1 MEAVRDLGTTGDTGP
16 MNLGGSHASD
26 DGPGADADKGPRR
39 AQVGERPRP
48 RVDLKAVFGLEA
60 GAWAW
65 TTAAQATIAMT
76 VSFALAALV
85 FGPQI
90 GTLAA
95 LGSMTVLYEKKTPYA
110 YRSAALA
117 LVGLG
122 FVAAVAVNSMA
133 ASLSPW
139 AAVASIGLTAGVAT
153 WVCAAWRVDK
163 PGPMFFVLVAT
174 ISTIAPGTLADVPLH
189 ALVAALGAAVGWA
202 VSMSGAP
209 LRARHPEYQAVAA
222 AFRALGSLLRSVGTP
237 DLDHAQ
243 HKASTTLADA
253 WRIVLLGQTR
263 GYRTTA
269 EAARL
274 RALLR
279 WVSDIHLAA
288 TQVCMA
294 RPSPLPEEVAEY
306 ADALALAVADPGRAP
321 DPDSLDEL
329 RRGMRPRSLEAR
341 LYSLLSRAAHSARR
355 ASQDEEDDER
365 TETLHDERYPALW
378 GALRSSLS
386 GDSLIRPTALRMWV
400 TVTAAGVF
408 GLWLGLDHYYWVAL
422 TTTAVLQAGNV
433 VLTMNR
439 SVQRSLG
446 TLLGVVVGAGLL
458 MLDLPLAAVIVLAGV
473 LQGATQLV
481 VGRNFL
487 YASVLLTPMALLLSY
502 TASPHP
508 ITALAESRIIDTVV
522 GSAFG
527 MAGSLLLWRKASATR
542 LPQAIAGVLATTRQC
557 MLAVLDQ
564 EVEIGPGRRYRLR
577 RDMRAAL
584 VSLRGVYESAI
595 GDVPRAASTRPLWP
609 VVVATQRIGYLALAA
624 LAQDRKPEPVGVITL
639 QRVDLA
645 FGELIS
651 AIEERRTPRLGAL
664 PRLAAYPRINME
676 LRALSNSMTSAVAQ
690 DERAAQQEVERR
702 AQRERNRA
710 QKDVDA
716 DL

>member
-1 MEAVRDLGTTGDTGP
+1 
-16 MNLGGSHASD
+16 MNLGGD
-26 DGPGADADKGPRR
+26 DAAKGPERVT
-39 AQVGERPRP
+39 VGERPRP

-60 GAWAW
+60 GPWAW
-65 TTAAQATIAMT
+65 TTAVQATIAMT
-76 VSFALAALV
+76 VSFALAALI

-95 LGSMTVLYEKKTPYA
+95 LGSMTVLYEKKTPYV
-110 YRSAALA
+110 YRAAALA

-122 FVAAVAVNSMA
+122 FVAAVTVNSLA
-133 ASLSPW
+133 AAISPW
-139 AAVASIGLTAGVAT
+139 AAVVSIGVTAGTAT

-163 PGPMFFVLVAT
+163 PGTMFFVLVAT
-174 ISTIAPGTLADVPLH
+174 ISTIAPGGLDEVPLH
-189 ALVAALGAAVGWA
+189 ALVAAMGAAVGWA

-209 LRARHPEYQAVAA
+209 VRARHPEYRAVAGAYRSLA
-222 AFRALGSLLRSVGTP
+222 ALLRSVGTP
-237 DLDHAQ
+237 ELDHAQ
-243 HKASTTLADA
+243 HKASVDLAEA

-263 GYRTTA
+263 GYRTTH

-279 WVSDIHLAA
+279 WVSDIHLSA

-294 RPSPLPEEVAEY
+294 RPTTLPEEAAAF
-306 ADALALAVADPGRAP
+306 ADQMALSVADPASAP

-341 LYSLLSRAAHSARR
+341 LYNLLSRSAQAARR
-355 ASQDEEDDER
+355 GHDEEEVDDKR
-365 TETLHDERYPALW
+365 TTDLHDDRYPALW
-378 GALRSSLS
+378 SSLRSSLS
-386 GDSLIRPTALRMWV
+386 GDSLIRPTALRMWL
-400 TVTAAGVF
+400 TVTLAGGF
-408 GLWLGLDHYYWVAL
+408 GLWMGLDHYYWVAL
-422 TTTAVLQAGNV
+422 TTTAVLQGGNV

-446 TLLGVVVGAGLL
+446 TLLGVLGGVALL
-458 MLDLPLAAVIVLAGV
+458 TLDLPLAAVIVLAGL

-481 VGRNFL
+481 VGRNFF
-487 YASVLLTPMALLLSY
+487 YGSVLLTPMALMLSY
-502 TASPHP
+502 TAHP
-508 ITALAESRIIDTVV
+508 YPVAELAGSRIIDTLV

-527 MAGSLLLWRKASATR
+527 MAGALLLWRRASATR
-542 LPQAIAGVLATTRQC
+542 LPQAISGVLEITRQC
-557 MLAVLDQ
+557 MMAVLDQ
-564 EVEIGPGRRYRLR
+564 DVKITEERRYRLR
-577 RDMRAAL
+577 RDMRTAL

-624 LAQDRKPEPVGVITL
+624 LSQDRSPDPAGTITL

-645 FGELIS
+645 FHELT
-651 AIEERRTPRLGAL
+651 AAMQERRTPRLGAL

-676 LRALSNSMTSAVAQ
+676 LRALANSMTSAVAQ
-690 DERAAQQEVERR
+690 DERSAQQEIERR
-702 AQRERNRA
+702 VQREQRRA

>member
-1 MEAVRDLGTTGDTGP
+1 
-16 MNLGGSHASD
+16 MNLGGSHGSG
-26 DGPGADADKGPRR
+26 DGPDPGEGPTRV
-39 AQVGERPRP
+39 QVGARPRP

-65 TTAAQATIAMT
+65 TTAAQAAIAMT

-122 FVAAVAVNSMA
+122 FVAAVAANSLA

-139 AAVASIGLTAGVAT
+139 AAVVSIGLTAGIAT

-174 ISTIAPGTLADVPLH
+174 ISTIAPGTIADVPLH

-222 AFRALGSLLRSVGTP
+222 AFRALASLLRSVGTP

-243 HKASTTLADA
+243 HTASTTLADA

-263 GYRTTA
+263 GYRTTS

-279 WVSDIHLAA
+279 WVSDVHLVA

-294 RPSPLPEEVAEY
+294 RPSPLPEEVAGY
-306 ADALALAVADPGRAP
+306 ADDLALAVADPGRAP
-321 DPDSLDEL
+321 DPDALDEL

-341 LYSLLSRAAHSARR
+341 LYSLLSRASQSARR
-355 ASQDEEDDER
+355 AGQDEEDEER
-365 TETLHDERYPALW
+365 TANLHDERYPALL

-400 TVTAAGVF
+400 TVTAAGAF

-446 TLLGVVVGAGLL
+446 TLLGVFAGVGLL
-458 MLDLPLAAVIVLAGV
+458 LLDLPLAVVIVLAGA

-487 YASVLLTPMALLLSY
+487 YGSVLMTPMALLLSY
-502 TASPHP
+502 TASPYP
-508 ITALAESRIIDTVV
+508 ITELAGSRVIDTLV

-527 MAGSLLLWRKASATR
+527 MAGSLLLWRRASATR
-542 LPQAIAGVLATTRQC
+542 LPQAIAGVLETTRQC
-557 MLAVLDQ
+557 VQAVLDP
-564 EVEIGPGRRYRLR
+564 EVEIDPGRRYRLR
-577 RDMRAAL
+577 RDMRASL

-595 GDVPRAASTRPLWP
+595 GDVPRVASTRPLWP

-624 LAQDRKPEPVGVITL
+624 LAQDRRPEPVGVITM

-645 FGELIS
+645 FGELIG

-690 DERAAQQEVERR
+690 DERSAQMEVERR

-710 QKDVDA
+710 QRDVDA

>member
-1 MEAVRDLGTTGDTGP
+1 
-16 MNLGGSHASD
+16 MNLGGDPA
-26 DGPGADADKGPRR
+26 AKGPER
-39 AQVGERPRP
+39 ATVGERPRP
-48 RVDLKAVFGLEA
+48 RVDLKAVFGLEV
-60 GAWAW
+60 GPWAW
-65 TTAAQATIAMT
+65 TTAVKATVAMT
-76 VSFALAALV
+76 ASFALAALI
-85 FGPQI
+85 FGPQV

-110 YRSAALA
+110 YRAAALA

-122 FVAAVAVNSMA
+122 FVAAVTVNSLA
-133 ASLSPW
+133 ATLSPW
-139 AAVASIGLTAGVAT
+139 AAVASIGLTAGLAT

-163 PGPMFFVLVAT
+163 PGTMFFVLVAS
-174 ISTIAPGTLADVPLH
+174 ISTISPGGLADVPLD
-189 ALVAALGAAVGWA
+189 ALVAAMGAAVGWT

-209 LRARHPEYQAVAA
+209 VRSRRPEYQAVAGA
-222 AFRALGSLLRSVGTP
+222 YRGLATLLRAVGTP
-237 DLDHAQ
+237 ELDHAQ
-243 HKASTTLADA
+243 HEASVAVAEA

-294 RPSPLPEEVAEY
+294 RPTELPEPAAEF
-306 ADALALAVADPGRAP
+306 AEDMALAVADPARAP
-321 DPDSLDEL
+321 EPDSLDKL

-341 LYSLLSRAAHSARR
+341 LYSLLSRAAQAAHRGHD
-355 ASQDEEDDER
+355 DEEEDNER
-365 TETLHDERYPALW
+365 TTALDDDRYPALW
-378 GALRSSLS
+378 NSLRSSLGS
-386 GDSLIRPTALRMWV
+386 DSLIRPTALRMWL
-400 TVTAAGVF
+400 TVTLAGVF
-408 GLWLGLDHYYWVAL
+408 GLWMGLDHYYWVAL
-422 TTTAVLQAGNV
+422 TTTAVLQGGNV

-446 TLLGVVVGAGLL
+446 TLLGVLGGVALL
-458 MLDLPLAAVIVLAGV
+458 TVNLPLAAVIVLAGV

-481 VGRNFL
+481 VGRNFF
-487 YASVLLTPMALLLSY
+487 YGSVLMTPMALLLAY
-502 TASPHP
+502 TANPYP
-508 ITALAESRIIDTVV
+508 ITELAESRLIDTLV

-527 MAGSLLLWRKASATR
+527 MAGALLLWRTTSATR
-542 LPQAIAGVLATTRQC
+542 LPQAISDVLERTRQC
-557 MLAVLDQ
+557 MMAVLDQ
-564 EVEIGPGRRYRLR
+564 DLETTEERRYRLR

-584 VSLRGVYESAI
+584 VNLRGVYESAI

-624 LAQDRKPEPVGVITL
+624 LSQDRSPDPAGAITL

-645 FGELIS
+645 FHELIS
-651 AIEERRTPRLGAL
+651 AMEERRTPRLGAL
-664 PRLAAYPRINME
+664 PRLPAYPRINME
-676 LRALSNSMTSAVAQ
+676 LRALANSMTTAVAQ
-690 DERAAQQEVERR
+690 DERSAQLEAERR
-702 AQRERNRA
+702 AQRERRRA

>member
-1 MEAVRDLGTTGDTGP
+1 MRDLGTTGDTGP
-16 MNLGGSHASD
+16 INLGGSHDSG
-26 DGPGADADKGPRR
+26 DGPDTGSHKGPRR
-39 AQVGERPRP
+39 AEVGARPRP

-133 ASLSPW
+133 ASLTPW
-139 AAVASIGLTAGVAT
+139 AAVVSIGLTAGVAT

-174 ISTIAPGTLADVPLH
+174 ISTIAPGSLADVPLH
-189 ALVAALGAAVGWA
+189 ALVAAMGAAVGWA

-209 LRARHPEYQAVAA
+209 LRGRHPEYKAVAA
-222 AFRALGSLLRSVGTP
+222 AFRALAALLRSVGTP

-263 GYRTTA
+263 GYRTTS

-279 WVSDIHLAA
+279 WVSDVHLVA

-294 RPSPLPEEVAEY
+294 RPTPLPEEVAGY
-306 ADALALAVADPGRAP
+306 ADDLALAVADPGRAP
-321 DPDSLDEL
+321 DPDALDEL

-341 LYSLLSRAAHSARR
+341 LYSLLSRASQSARR
-355 ASQDEEDDER
+355 AGQDEEEDDER
-365 TETLHDERYPALW
+365 TETLHDERYPALL

-400 TVTAAGVF
+400 TVTAAGAF
-408 GLWLGLDHYYWVAL
+408 GLALGLDHYYWVAL

-446 TLLGVVVGAGLL
+446 TLVGVVAGVGLL
-458 MLDLPLAAVIVLAGV
+458 LVDLPLAVVILLAGV

-502 TASPHP
+502 TASPYP
-508 ITALAESRIIDTVV
+508 ITELAGSRIIDTVV

-542 LPQAIAGVLATTRQC
+542 LPQAIAGVLETTRQC

-564 EVEIGPGRRYRLR
+564 EVEIDSGRRYRLR

-645 FGELIS
+645 FRELTS

-676 LRALSNSMTSAVAQ
+676 LRALSNSMTTAVAQ
-690 DERAAQQEVERR
+690 DERSAQQEVERR
-702 AQRERNRA
+702 AQRERHRA

>member
-1 MEAVRDLGTTGDTGP
+1 
-16 MNLGGSHASD
+16 MNLGED
-26 DGPGADADKGPRR
+26 DSAKGPERVT
-39 AQVGERPRP
+39 VGERPRP
-48 RVDLKAVFGLEA
+48 RVDLRAVFGLEA

-65 TTAAQATIAMT
+65 TTAVQATVAMT
-76 VSFALAALV
+76 VSFALAALA
-85 FGPQI
+85 FGPQV

-95 LGSMTVLYEKKTPYA
+95 LGSMTVLYEKKTPYS
-110 YRSAALA
+110 YRAAALA

-122 FVAAVAVNSMA
+122 FVTAVAVNSLA
-133 ASLSPW
+133 ASFSPW
-139 AAVASIGLTAGVAT
+139 AAVVSIGLTAGLAT

-163 PGPMFFVLVAT
+163 PGTMFFVLVAS
-174 ISTIAPGTLADVPLH
+174 ISTIAPGGLADVPLH
-189 ALVAALGAAVGWA
+189 ALVAATGAAVGWA

-209 LRARHPEYQAVAA
+209 VRARHPEYRAVAGA
-222 AFRALGSLLRSVGTP
+222 YRALATLLRAVGSP
-237 DLDHAQ
+237 ELDHAQ
-243 HKASTTLADA
+243 HRASVAVAEA

-294 RPSPLPEEVAEY
+294 RPTALPEEAAEF
-306 ADALALAVADPGRAP
+306 ADRMALAVAEPDRAP

-341 LYSLLSRAAHSARR
+341 LYNLLSRASQSAHRSA
-355 ASQDEEDDER
+355 QDDGEEDDKR
-365 TETLHDERYPALW
+365 SADLHDDRYPALW
-378 GALRSSLS
+378 GSLRSSLS
-386 GDSLIRPTALRMWV
+386 ADSLIRPTALRMWL
-400 TVTAAGVF
+400 TVTLAGAF
-408 GLWLGLDHYYWVAL
+408 GLWLGLEHYYWVAL
-422 TTTAVLQAGNV
+422 TTTAVLQGGNV
-433 VLTMNR
+433 VLTLNR

-446 TLLGVVVGAGLL
+446 TLLGVLVGVALL
-458 MLDLPLAAVIVLAGV
+458 TTDLPLAAVIVLAG
-473 LQGATQLV
+473 LFQGGTQLV
-481 VGRNFL
+481 VGRNFF

-502 TASPHP
+502 TANPYP
-508 ITALAESRIIDTVV
+508 AAELAGSRIIDTLV
-522 GSAFG
+522 GAAFG
-527 MAGSLLLWRKASATR
+527 MAGSLLLWRRASATR
-542 LPQAIAGVLATTRQC
+542 LPQAIAGVLERTRQC
-557 MLAVLDQ
+557 MMAVLDQ
-564 EVEIGPGRRYRLR
+564 DVELTEERRYRLR

-624 LAQDRKPEPVGVITL
+624 LSQDRSPDPAGTITL

-645 FGELIS
+645 FHELIL
-651 AIEERRTPRLGAL
+651 AMEERRTPRLGAL
-664 PRLAAYPRINME
+664 PRLPAYPRINME
-676 LRALSNSMTSAVAQ
+676 LRALANSMTSAVAQ
-690 DERAAQQEVERR
+690 DERSAQQEAERR
-702 AQRERNRA
+702 AQRERRRA

>member
-1 MEAVRDLGTTGDTGP
+1 
-16 MNLGGSHASD
+16 MNLGGD
-26 DGPGADADKGPRR
+26 DAAKAPERVT
-39 AQVGERPRP
+39 VGERPRP

-60 GAWAW
+60 GPWAW
-65 TTAAQATIAMT
+65 TTAVQATIAMT
-76 VSFALAALV
+76 VSFALASLI

-110 YRSAALA
+110 YRAAALG

-122 FVAAVAVNSMA
+122 FVAAVTLNSLA

-139 AAVASIGLTAGVAT
+139 AAVVSIGLTAGTAT

-163 PGPMFFVLVAT
+163 PGTMFFVLVAT
-174 ISTIAPGTLADVPLH
+174 ISTIAPGGLAEVPLH

-209 LRARHPEYQAVAA
+209 LRARHPEYQAVAGA
-222 AFRALGSLLRSVGTP
+222 YRALATLLRSVGTP
-237 DLDHAQ
+237 ELDHAQ
-243 HKASTTLADA
+243 HSASVALAEA

-263 GYRTTA
+263 GYRTTP

-294 RPSPLPEEVAEY
+294 RPTTLPEEAAEF
-306 ADALALAVADPGRAP
+306 ADQMALAVADPGSAP

-341 LYSLLSRAAHSARR
+341 LYNLLSRAAQAARR
-355 ASQDEEDDER
+355 GHDEEEEDDKR
-365 TETLHDERYPALW
+365 TANLHDDRYPALW
-378 GALRSSLS
+378 SSLRSSLTS
-386 GDSLIRPTALRMWV
+386 GDSLIRPTALRMWL
-400 TVTAAGVF
+400 TVTLAGAF
-408 GLWLGLDHYYWVAL
+408 GLSMGLDHYYWVAL
-422 TTTAVLQAGNV
+422 TTTAVLQGGNV

-446 TLLGVVVGAGLL
+446 TLLGVLGGVALL
-458 MLDLPLAAVIVLAGV
+458 TLDLPLAAVILLAG
-473 LQGATQLV
+473 LFQGATQLV
-481 VGRNFL
+481 VGRNFF
-487 YASVLLTPMALLLSY
+487 YGSVLLTPMALMLSY
-502 TASPHP
+502 TANPYP
-508 ITALAESRIIDTVV
+508 VAELAGSRIIDTLV

-527 MAGSLLLWRKASATR
+527 MLGALLLWRKASAAR
-542 LPQAIAGVLATTRQC
+542 LPQAISGVLESTRQC
-557 MLAVLDQ
+557 MMAVLDQ
-564 EVEIGPGRRYRLR
+564 DVEITEKRRYQLR

-584 VSLRGVYESAI
+584 VNLRGVYESAI

-624 LAQDRKPEPVGVITL
+624 LTQDRSPDHAGTITL

-645 FGELIS
+645 FHELIAS
-651 AIEERRTPRLGAL
+651 MEERRTPRLGAL
-664 PRLAAYPRINME
+664 PRLPAYPRINME
-676 LRALSNSMTSAVAQ
+676 LRALANSMTSAVAQ
-690 DERAAQQEVERR
+690 DERSAQQEAERR
-702 AQRERNRA
+702 AQRERRRA